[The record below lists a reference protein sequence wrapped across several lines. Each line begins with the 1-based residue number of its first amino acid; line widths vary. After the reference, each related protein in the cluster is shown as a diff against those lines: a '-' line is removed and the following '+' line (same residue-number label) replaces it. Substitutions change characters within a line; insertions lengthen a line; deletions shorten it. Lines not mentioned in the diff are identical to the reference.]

1 MPYSPPS
8 GRAPRRILRRLA
20 ARPVLVPV
28 VLLVVGVAFSL
39 GVAARFQS
47 AARDRTEG
55 EFRTAAA
62 ESTRAVRSELARSED
77 ALRGAVGLFA
87 ASSGVGRTEF
97 RTYVRS
103 LDLSRRYP
111 SMQGITYVSSV
122 PADDLPRFVAEQRRD
137 GAPGF
142 AVKLAPDSDPR
153 LVTRDQRRIV
163 TFEETTAPG
172 PPLNLGYDVSARV
185 GARGAQDRARDTGK
199 AAMTARLTVLPNP
212 APGFSLLVPAYR
224 PGPPVRTVA
233 ERRAALRGWAIARFR
248 GPEFLANIHRPLAAD
263 VRVEL
268 FDGDRAD
275 GRALLAAM
283 PGSPEAGGMTS
294 TIHLDA
300 AGRTWTL
307 RYTARPGFTSGY
319 RQRAPLIALIGGL
332 FLSIM
337 TAALVRI
344 HIVARRQA
352 DREVEERTAQLRD
365 AARELTRVNLDLEA
379 RNREVE
385 AHSREVEA
393 FAVMQHEFVATAS
406 HELRTPL
413 TSIIGY
419 LELVLDAPPD
429 QLAAQQRGHLKVV
442 HRGGQ
447 RLLALVGDLLTV
459 DKVDA
464 GAMEIDPELERL
476 DTLVAPAVE
485 ALRPAAERKGL
496 TLAVEAGAEPLAV
509 RVDGDR
515 FEQVLGNV
523 VGNAVKF
530 TPADGEIR
538 VTVARHGDTAEVRVA
553 DTGPGIPADELPRI
567 FDRFYRASSSVRSAT
582 QGTGLGLTIARSLVE
597 AHGGTLTAESE
608 VGRGTTFVIALPLA
622 DPAAQAQAP
631 AAGLAGVRDGAR
643 IA

>member
-1 MPYSPPS
+1 MPFSPPS
-8 GRAPRRILRRLA
+8 GRAPRRLLRRAA
-20 ARPVLVPV
+20 ARPALVPV
-28 VLLVVGVAFSL
+28 VMLVLGVAFSV
-39 GVAARFQS
+39 GVAGRFQS
-47 AARDRTEG
+47 ATHDRTEQ

-62 ESTRAVRSELARSED
+62 DSTRAVRSELARSED
-77 ALRGAVGLFA
+77 ALRGAAGLFG
-87 ASSGVGRTEF
+87 ASSRLGRTEF

-103 LDLSRRYP
+103 LGLTSRYP

-122 PADDLPRFVAEQRRD
+122 PTGDLPRFVAEQRRD

-153 LVTRDQRRIV
+153 LGTGKERRIV
-163 TFEETTAPG
+163 TFEETTAGG

-199 AAMTARLTVLPNP
+199 AALTARLTVLPNP
-212 APGFSLLVPAYR
+212 APGFSLLMPVYR
-224 PGPPVRTVA
+224 PGVFPRTVA

-248 GPEFLANIHRPLAAD
+248 GPEFLANIHRPMAAE

-275 GRALLAAM
+275 GRALVAAM
-283 PGSPEAGGMTS
+283 PRTPEAGGMTS
-294 TIHLDA
+294 TVHLDA

-307 RYTARPGFTSGY
+307 RYTSLPSFASGY

-352 DREVEERTAQLRD
+352 DREVEERTGQLRD
-365 AARELTRVNLDLEA
+365 AAQELTRVNLDLEA

-429 QLAAQQRGHLKVV
+429 ELSSEHRGHLKVV

-464 GAMEIDPELERL
+464 GAMEIEPRLERL

-485 ALRPAAERKGL
+485 TLRPAAERKGV
-496 TLAVEAGAEPLAV
+496 TLAVEAGRDPIVV
-509 RVDGDR
+509 RVDRDR
-515 FEQVLGNV
+515 FEQVLGNI

-530 TPADGEIR
+530 TPPAGEIR
-538 VTVARHGDTAEVRVA
+538 VTVARRGDTAEVRVA

-597 AHGGTLTAESE
+597 AHGGVLTAESE
-608 VGRGTTFVIALPLA
+608 VGRGTTFVIGLPVAEPPAETLA
-622 DPAAQAQAP
+622 AE
-631 AAGLAGVRDGAR
+631 LAGVCDDAR
-643 IA
+643 SA